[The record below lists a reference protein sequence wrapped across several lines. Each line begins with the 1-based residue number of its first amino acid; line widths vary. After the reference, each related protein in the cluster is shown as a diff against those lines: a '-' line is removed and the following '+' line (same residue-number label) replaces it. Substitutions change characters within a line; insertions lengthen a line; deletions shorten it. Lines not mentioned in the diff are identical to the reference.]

1 MTKGA
6 APNGRS
12 PSGQFAKGNAGGP
25 GGTRQRS
32 FVLRQ
37 AAEHAITP
45 EHIEALMRKALR
57 MGLEGD
63 VRAIRLVL
71 EWTCGRPAEVATN
84 AEPLDFAMPPLQ
96 TAAQCNAALE
106 FVAAA
111 LCEGRLNRD
120 AAQVL
125 IELIHAR
132 IKAIEVADLERR
144 LLELEARFE
153 TVEPFGRRRR

>member
-1 MTKGA
+1 MSESA

-12 PSGQFAKGNAGGP
+12 PSGQFAKGNPGGP
-25 GGTRQRS
+25 GGARSRS

-57 MGLEGD
+57 MGLEGNLTALRF
-63 VRAIRLVL
+63 VIERA
-71 EWTCGRPAEVATN
+71 CGRPADVAIS
-84 AEPLDFAMPPLQ
+84 AEPLDFSVPSLL
-96 TAAQCNAALE
+96 TAAECNVALE
-106 FVAAA
+106 LVASA